1 MRLNQSRIY
10 ALYDELFT
18 DDNPL
23 GLCASVF
30 GDKDGADVF
39 SAWNKLTKNIFIK
52 WMKEHHTVIYD
63 MDMWKIDNT
72 LNAADGQEISEDVY
86 NEMMNVVPPLK
97 LPASA
102 IEGAREFY
110 SINITAGFLAGE
122 PATCDNLGLL
132 YRAFGTSNEHRYYY
146 LGLLHHMNE

>member
-1 MRLNQSRIY
+1 MRLNQSEAY
-10 ALYDELFT
+10 KLYDELFT

-23 GLCASVF
+23 GLCVSVF
-30 GDKDGADVF
+30 GDKDGSSVF
-39 SAWNKLTKNIFIK
+39 NAWNKLTKNIFIK
-52 WMKEHHTVIYD
+52 WMKDHHDIVYD
-63 MDMWKIDNT
+63 TKAWETDKS

-132 YRAFGTSNEHRYYY
+132 YRAFGTSNEHRFYY